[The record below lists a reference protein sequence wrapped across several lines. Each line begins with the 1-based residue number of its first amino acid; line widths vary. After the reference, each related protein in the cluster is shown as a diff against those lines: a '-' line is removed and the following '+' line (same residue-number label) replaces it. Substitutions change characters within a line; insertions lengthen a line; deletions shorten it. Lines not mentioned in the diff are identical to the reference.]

1 MTGKS
6 TYLHPISPK
15 LRNATNYVHYY
26 FRNFAKYSMSNAQY
40 NFDNI
45 TSEIRAQSLKA
56 QIGRIDERI
65 KELKAGEAGNAIG
78 LLLDKDTWD
87 KNIGEGYDQ
96 DQITK
101 VKMTDG
107 VLASTG
113 INYKNAE
120 EVDVLVQQLL
130 TSTDAFVESFEKAV
144 NEMMGYIHSSE
155 TLEDYR
161 AEVLAAYGDGRTLDG
176 KAAQKILSEFING
189 DGLIA
194 FKNANGETKEKQL
207 KIVIEKCL
215 SVIDAIKIGG
225 LESYIKSGDF
235 EGSSKS
241 EVSYEG
247 QIFKKL
253 ASKVSKLISGA
264 QGITGEIG
272 SAALLATAGA
282 EALKKAGIENI
293 RLFTNPTGTGT
304 NSGSRDW
311 GGGNI
316 KCAITAKQDP
326 SMAQE
331 MLNTDTIKKVVNKKD
346 YELLINVKKGHGTVV
361 FTSKFGVSVKNYT
374 INPSSKTI
382 KYTIHEGGAK
392 SFAKAYQAAFPADSS
407 FLFLF
412 NLGAGH
418 TYKNK
423 FHDDTTTQTL
433 DQEWV
438 QLVRTTVV
446 ANFVQSLA
454 GSVTEDT
461 LLLSLNRQIYPV
473 SYVLDQ
479 VLKYIEGGESG
490 YTDSNSGFGY
500 GYQLNGISRKK
511 MLKTSTWLK
520 SGATGGQMRG
530 DDDPEAAL
538 IRSEQAYTSMM
549 TLLSNTK
556 LTISLRMLTSLITG

>member
-1 MTGKS
+1 MAGKS

-26 FRNFAKYSMSNAQY
+26 FRNFAKYSMSNAEY
-40 NFDNI
+40 NFGNI
-45 TSEIRAQSLKA
+45 TAEIRAQSLQA
-56 QIGRIDERI
+56 QINRIDARI
-65 KELKAGEAGNAIG
+65 AELKAGEAGNAIG
-78 LLLDKDTWD
+78 ILLDEDTWN

-96 DQITK
+96 DLITK

-120 EVDVLVQQLL
+120 EVDILVQQLL
-130 TSTDAFVESFEKAV
+130 TNTDAFVESFETAV
-144 NEMMGYIHSSE
+144 NKMMGYIHSPE

-161 AEVLAAYGDGRTLDG
+161 AEVLAAYSDGRTLDG
-176 KAAQKILSEFING
+176 KAAQEILSEFING

-194 FKNANGETKEKQL
+194 FKNAKGATKEQQL

-215 SVIDAIKIGG
+215 AVIDTIKIGG

-241 EVSYEG
+241 KVSYEG

-253 ASKVSKLISGA
+253 ASKVSKLISSA

-272 SAALLATAGA
+272 GAASLATAGT
-282 EALKKAGIENI
+282 EALKKAGIKNI
-293 RLFTNPTGTGT
+293 GLSTNPTGTGT
-304 NSGSRDW
+304 NGGSRDW

-316 KCAITAKQDP
+316 ECAITAKQDP

-331 MLNTDTIKKVVNKKD
+331 MLNADTIKKVVNKKD
-346 YELLINVKKGHGTVV
+346 YELVIDVKKGNGTVA
-361 FTSKFGVSVKNYT
+361 FTSKLGVSAKNYT
-374 INPSSKTI
+374 INQSSKTM
-382 KYTIHEGGAK
+382 KYTINEGGTK

-433 DQEWV
+433 DQQWV
-438 QLVRTTVV
+438 QLVRTTVI
-446 ANFVQSLA
+446 ANFVQFLA

-473 SYVLDQ
+473 SYVLNQ
-479 VLKYIEGGESG
+479 VLEYIEGGENG
-490 YTDSNSGFGY
+490 YTNSKSGFGY

-538 IRSEQAYTSMM
+538 VRSEQAYTSMM